1 MTMCE
6 RERPIQSILF
16 VCTGN
21 IFRSLVAEYAL
32 KKILGEQSS
41 YLVGSAGIEAK
52 PQKVH
57 EWVQTKLK
65 LRGADAS
72 GHVQRQLSRDLVEE
86 SDLIVAMAS
95 DHQTFIRERFGRD
108 VPLFSRVCFERDE
121 PILDVHEKLPEW
133 GEDIEDAR
141 LYVCSVIDQIWDA
154 MPLLASRLSSLR

>member
-1 MTMCE
+1 MLIRK
-6 RERPIQSILF
+6 RERPILSVLF

-32 KKILGEQSS
+32 KMIIGEQSS

-52 PQKVH
+52 PQMVH

-65 LRGADAS
+65 LKGADAS
-72 GHVQRQLSRDLVEE
+72 GHVQRQLNRELIEK

-95 DHQTFIRERFGRD
+95 DHQAFIREYFGRD

-121 PILDVHEKLPEW
+121 SILDVHEALPEW
-133 GEDIEDAR
+133 EENVERAR
-141 LYVCSVIDQIWDA
+141 LYVWSVIDQIWDA
-154 MPLLASRLSSLR
+154 MPVFASRLSGLR